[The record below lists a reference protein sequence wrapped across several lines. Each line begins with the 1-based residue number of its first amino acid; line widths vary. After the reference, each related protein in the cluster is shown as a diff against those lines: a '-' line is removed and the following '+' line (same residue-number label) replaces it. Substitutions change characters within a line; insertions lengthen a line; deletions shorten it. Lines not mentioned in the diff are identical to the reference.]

1 MLITLLEK
9 YESASGKGEHVW
21 VLFMYLSKAFGTTN
35 HDLLLAKS
43 KAHGFSKNVLE
54 LMYSYLKNRK
64 QSD

>member
-9 YESASGKGEHVW
+9 YESASGKGQNVW
-21 VLFMYLSKAFGTTN
+21 VLFMYLSKAFDTRN
-35 HDLLLAKS
+35 HGLPLAKS
-43 KAHGFSKNVLE
+43 KAHGFSKNVVE